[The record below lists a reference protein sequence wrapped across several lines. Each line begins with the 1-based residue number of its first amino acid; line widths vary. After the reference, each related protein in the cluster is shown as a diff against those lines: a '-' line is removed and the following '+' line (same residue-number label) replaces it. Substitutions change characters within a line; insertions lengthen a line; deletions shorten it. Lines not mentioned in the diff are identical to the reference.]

1 MSNLTFFRGT
11 NTFDQFRREM
21 DRLFTTFFTG
31 SNYTNYNTTSHT
43 GYTTSD
49 NTTWTPSCEFVET
62 DKTFVIKAEV
72 PGITDKDIDIQV
84 ATNQL
89 TIKGERKTDWEETK
103 GTTHFTERTYGT
115 FFRSFTLP
123 TTVDTTKIR
132 ARYNNGVL
140 EVEMPK
146 TTATTLT
153 KVKVE
158 QK

>member
-1 MSNLTFFRGT
+1 MSNLTFWRGT

-31 SNYTNYNTTSHT
+31 NNYYTNYNTTTT
-43 GYTTSD
+43 GYTQTD
-49 NTTWTPSCEFVET
+49 TTNWTPTCELTET

-72 PGITDKDIDIQV
+72 PGCNDKDIDVQV
-84 ATNQL
+84 TTNQL
-89 TIKGERKTDWEETK
+89 TIKGERKTDWDEVK

-115 FFRSFTLP
+115 FFRTFTLP

-140 EVEMPK
+140 EVELPK
-146 TTATTLT
+146 TTTTTTT

>member
-1 MSNLTFFRGT
+1 MSNLTFWRGT

-21 DRLFTTFFTG
+21 DRLFTTFMTG
-31 SNYTNYNTTSHT
+31 NNYYNTHNTTGYNTT
-43 GYTTSD
+43 D
-49 NTTWTPSCEFVET
+49 NTTWTPCCELVET
-62 DKTFVIKAEV
+62 DKTFVIKAEI

-89 TIKGERKTDWEETK
+89 TIKGERKTDWDETK

-115 FFRSFTLP
+115 FFRNFTLP

-132 ARYNNGVL
+132 ARCNNGVL

-146 TTATTLT
+146 TTTSTLT

-158 QK
+158 TK